1 MKYWHKNEQAAPPKS
16 ISNNLVTLYKD
27 FCRKNKG
34 DNFDFYK
41 YFKQKKL
48 HTPKSLT
55 LQLEI
60 VHSLHQFLFDKIDIL
75 NSPDW
80 LYKLHALQYYSYG
93 SYVTSFENDD
103 VTKFHHENAYLVY
116 SLNLYAWAK
125 LC

>member
-16 ISNNLVTLYKD
+16 ISSNLITLYKD
-27 FCRKNKG
+27 FCRKNNILEG

-41 YFKQKKL
+41 YFKQKKI

-80 LYKLHALQYYSYG
+80 LYKLHALQCTTA
-93 SYVTSFENDD
+93 VA
-103 VTKFHHENAYLVY
+103 HM
-116 SLNLYAWAK
+116 
-125 LC
+125 